1 LRYII
6 VANGILN
13 QQIEVKTDDV
23 IIAADGGTTHC
34 LNQNIYPNVVIGD
47 LDSISKEV
55 IQELQ
60 THNTKII
67 QYPTQ
72 KDFTDLELALSFA
85 KDQSAEEII
94 IYGALGA
101 RWDQTIANLL
111 LPILFPSISIT
122 IIDEVQRLHYLHSG
136 QSITINGNQK
146 DIISL
151 IPLKGDAVGITTEGF
166 EYPLTNETL
175 YFGSSRGVSNR
186 LLEKHGKVSLSKGFL
201 LCAVIHQGRE

>member
-1 LRYII
+1 LRYVI

-13 QQIEVKTDDV
+13 QKIEVKSDDI
-23 IIAADGGTTHC
+23 IIAADGGTIHC

-47 LDSISKEV
+47 LDSLSKEA
-55 IQELQ
+55 IHELK

-67 QYPTQ
+67 RYPTR
-72 KDFTDLELALSFA
+72 KNFTDLELALLFA

-111 LPILFPSISIT
+111 LPILFPFISIT
-122 IIDEVQRLHYLHSG
+122 IIDELQRLHYIHSG
-136 QSITINGNQK
+136 QSITITGNQK
-146 DIISL
+146 DTISL
-151 IPLKGDAVGITTEGF
+151 IPLEGDAVGITTEGL
-166 EYPLTNETL
+166 EYPLKNETL

-186 LLEKHGKVSLSKGFL
+186 LLKKHGKVSLSKGFL
-201 LCAVIHQGRE
+201 LCAVIHQDQE